1 MARRVFVHIGLPK
14 TGTTYLQTIVW
25 DNRDRLRE
33 VGLLV
38 PGDER
43 RDHLWASLVV
53 REDPHAGRRNPK
65 APSAWDRLRA
75 EIEQWDGDALVSH
88 EFFCSASEEQARAA
102 VAALAPA
109 EVHVVATAREP
120 LGLFTASWQESVKN
134 KGTTRIQDYGRS
146 ESRRPLDIWD
156 WRALDLGLVLERWGE
171 AVPPERVHVLPL
183 PTPGSPRELLW
194 ERFAGLLGVPADAVD
209 LSGNFPNESMGVAET
224 ETLRRVNEVLEG
236 FDTAFDRGVWIRSYL
251 ADERLVPRRGER
263 YWPGDDQIEDCR
275 RRGQRALDLVRS
287 RGFDLIGEA
296 DQLLV
301 PDDLPERR
309 HPDSVTD
316 GEVAQVAV
324 ETIAVML
331 ADVRRLTKRNKRLER
346 LAHRRGTA
354 GRLVGRGGAAR
365 SRVRRLLGRLLGR
378 LPGRR

>member
-1 MARRVFVHIGLPK
+1 
-14 TGTTYLQTIVW
+14 
-25 DNRDRLRE
+25 
-33 VGLLV
+33 
-38 PGDER
+38 
-43 RDHLWASLVV
+43 
-53 REDPHAGRRNPK
+53 
-65 APSAWDRLRA
+65 
-75 EIEQWDGDALVSH
+75 
-88 EFFCSASEEQARAA
+88 
-102 VAALAPA
+102 
-109 EVHVVATAREP
+109 
-120 LGLFTASWQESVKN
+120 
-134 KGTTRIQDYGRS
+134 
-146 ESRRPLDIWD
+146 
-156 WRALDLGLVLERWGE
+156 
-171 AVPPERVHVLPL
+171 
-183 PTPGSPRELLW
+183 
-194 ERFAGLLGVPADAVD
+194 
-209 LSGNFPNESMGVAET
+209 MGVAET

-301 PDDLPERR
+301 PDDLPGRR

-331 ADVRRLTKRNKRLER
+331 ADVRRLTRRNKRLER

-365 SRVRRLLGRLLGR
+365 SRLRRLLGRLLGR